1 MTAPHHSDLHPCL
14 GRSPSRRVCRGAL
27 TVTLLGALVACRAP
41 SPRTAGP
48 DRVPPPPAA
57 HELGDASYDWHGLLI
72 APFGS
77 VLKDIP
83 VALHEVLL
91 FRDDAHGNA
100 APGNAATGSAGA
112 DAAAVD
118 AECYAA
124 DAPAPRF
131 VGSIPDEYLLCFNQ
145 GRLSRI
151 QASVRVPAAQ
161 ASDVFAAACARWLKN
176 AVPATSAGAPG
187 VGEPGVGASGVGA
200 PGVGTSGVA
209 ASGAGASGAVAP
221 PAEAPSAGA
230 CEGRDGAIHFRGRLE
245 EEPGRAETPQS
256 ESVLSITLD
265 SAPHP

>member
-1 MTAPHHSDLHPCL
+1 MLSLHQSGPGPYL
-14 GRSPSRRVCRGAL
+14 DRAARRRISRIVLSAAL
-27 TVTLLGALVACRAP
+27 LPTVVACRAP
-41 SPRTAGP
+41 APRIAAP
-48 DRVPPPPAA
+48 DRAAPPPAA

-100 APGNAATGSAGA
+100 ATGNAATGNAATGSAA

-131 VGSIPDEYLLCFNQ
+131 VGSIPDEYLLCFKQ
-145 GRLSRI
+145 DRLSRI
-151 QASVRVPAAQ
+151 QASVRVGVAR
-161 ASDVFAAACARWLKN
+161 ASDVFAAACTGWLKN
-176 AVPATSAGAPG
+176 AVPATGAGEPGAGAPG
-187 VGEPGVGASGVGA
+187 VV
-200 PGVGTSGVA
+200 
-209 ASGAGASGAVAP
+209 P
-221 PAEAPSAGA
+221 PSAEAQSAGT
-230 CEGRDGAIHFRGRLE
+230 CEGRDGDIRFHGRLE
-245 EEPGRAETPQS
+245 EEPSRAETAQT

-265 SAPHP
+265 GAPNP

>member
-1 MTAPHHSDLHPCL
+1 LY
-14 GRSPSRRVCRGAL
+14 
-27 TVTLLGALVACRAP
+27 VTLLGALVACRAP
-41 SPRTAGP
+41 SPRTAAP
-48 DRVPPPPAA
+48 DRVPPPAAA

-100 APGNAATGSAGA
+100 SPGNAATGGAGA

-131 VGSIPDEYLLCFNQ
+131 VGRIPDEYLLCFKQ
-145 GRLSRI
+145 ERLSRI
-151 QASVRVPAAQ
+151 QASVRLPSAQ
-161 ASDVFAAACARWLKN
+161 APEVFAAGCNGWLKN
-176 AVPATSAGAPG
+176 AASTPGSKAPG
-187 VGEPGVGASGVGA
+187 VGTPGVGA
-200 PGVGTSGVA
+200 PGVGTSG
-209 ASGAGASGAVAP
+209 AVSPSPETA
-221 PAEAPSAGA
+221 SAGA

-265 SAPHP
+265 GAPNP

>member
-1 MTAPHHSDLHPCL
+1 
-14 GRSPSRRVCRGAL
+14 
-27 TVTLLGALVACRAP
+27 
-41 SPRTAGP
+41 
-48 DRVPPPPAA
+48 
-57 HELGDASYDWHGLLI
+57 
-72 APFGS
+72 

-100 APGNAATGSAGA
+100 APGSAATGSAGA

-131 VGSIPDEYLLCFNQ
+131 VRSIPDEYLLCFNQ

-161 ASDVFAAACARWLKN
+161 APEVFAAACAGWLKN
-176 AVPATSAGAPG
+176 AASTRGVAASTSGA
-187 VGEPGVGASGVGA
+187 EA
-200 PGVGTSGVA
+200 PGVGTP
-209 ASGAGASGAVAP
+209 GAGAPGAVSP
-221 PAEAPSAGA
+221 SAEAPSAGA

-265 SAPHP
+265 SAPYP

>member
-1 MTAPHHSDLHPCL
+1 MTTLHPSNQHPCL
-14 GRSPSRRVCRGAL
+14 GRSARRRIGRIAL
-27 TVTLLGALVACRAP
+27 SAILLATLVACRAT
-41 SPRTAGP
+41 SPRTAAP
-48 DRVPPPPAA
+48 DRIAPPPANQEPA
-57 HELGDASYDWHGLLI
+57 DPTYDWHGLLI

-91 FRDDAHGNA
+91 FRDDAHGSA
-100 APGNAATGSAGA
+100 ATGNIAATNVAAGNAAA

-131 VGSIPDEYLLCFNQ
+131 VGRIPEEYLLCFNQ

-151 QASVRVPAAQ
+151 QASVRMTAAQ
-161 ASDVFAAACARWLKN
+161 APEVFAAACAGWLKN
-176 AVPATSAGAPG
+176 AASTTGAEAPG
-187 VGEPGVGASGVGA
+187 AGTPG
-200 PGVGTSGVA
+200 A
-209 ASGAGASGAVAP
+209 AVSPS
-221 PAEAPSAGA
+221 AETPSAGA
-230 CEGRDGAIHFRGRLE
+230 CEGRDSAIHFRGRLE

-265 SAPHP
+265 SAPYP